1 VLSYLRT
8 LDRKGLGA
16 GLATM
21 FLLGGGIFLG
31 SHRLRDYDPVLL
43 TYTFGVVFS
52 AFAVV
57 YRYAVWLQR
66 PPTLAF
72 WRRGWRLVFARGQLL
87 ANLAFLARA
96 TASNIGAQRFIRRRG
111 FGRWIVHFCIS
122 WGCMLAVAVTFP
134 LVFGWLHFETR
145 ADDPQIYRVV
155 MLGIGVGE
163 VDTRSLARLVMFNLL
178 NISAVMVI
186 AGVALS
192 LNRRLKDM
200 ANISR
205 QQFGND
211 IVPLVLLLGISLT
224 GLMLTFSMHALGGA
238 GYQVLSL
245 VHAVTVTATF
255 LYIPFGKF
263 FHIFQRPAQIGV
275 LLYKRTNA
283 SRPPAKCRA
292 CGAEYGFA
300 MQIQDLKGVMAAQG
314 FDWSLPGGGNYMEV
328 CPRCRRRSIGIA
340 QGHLIAAAR
349 AGAAAQAD
357 TAAPE
362 GTAARAAS

>member
-1 VLSYLRT
+1 MIGYLRS
-8 LDRKGLGA
+8 LDRKGLFA

-21 FLLGGGIFLG
+21 LVLGAGIVIG
-31 SHRLRDYDPVLL
+31 SRQLRDYDPVLL

-52 AFAVV
+52 AFAVA

-66 PPTLAF
+66 PPTLTF
-72 WRRGWRLVFARGQLL
+72 WRRGWALVFSRGRFL
-87 ANLAFLARA
+87 ANLAFIARA
-96 TASNIGAQRFIRRRG
+96 SAANLGAQSFIRRRG
-111 FGRWIVHFCIS
+111 LSRWMIHFAIS
-122 WGCMLAVAVTFP
+122 WGCMLAIAVTFP

-145 ADDPQIYRVV
+145 PDNPEIYRVV
-155 MLGIGVGE
+155 MLGVGAGE
-163 VDTRSLARLVMFNLL
+163 FDAGGLVSLVMFNLL

-192 LNRRLKDM
+192 LNRRLKNM

-238 GYQVLSL
+238 GYPVLSL
-245 VHAVTVTATF
+245 VHAVTVTVTF

-275 LLYKRTNA
+275 LVYKHANA
-283 SRPPAKCRA
+283 DRPPARCA
-292 CGAEYGFA
+292 SCGEGYAFA
-300 MQIQDLKGVMAAQG
+300 MQIEDLKGVMAQQG
-314 FDWSLPGGGNYMEV
+314 FDWSTPGGGSYMDV
-328 CPRCRRRSIGIA
+328 CPRCRRRAIGVA
-340 QGHLIAAAR
+340 QGRLIAEERGSAEPVGPR
-349 AGAAAQAD
+349 LQAI
-357 TAAPE
+357 
-362 GTAARAAS
+362 G